1 MVSEKNWVIK
11 LSDTVV
17 KFRRGCYNYYN
28 HIINMAE
35 VTTSEILMQMMQL
48 QSRVNDVE
56 RSIDRRL
63 SHLEKRFEQFELD
76 SRFKSDPVNDPL
88 ADLPGMSGGKPVS
101 SFGKG
106 MGL

>member
-1 MVSEKNWVIK
+1 
-11 LSDTVV
+11 
-17 KFRRGCYNYYN
+17 
-28 HIINMAE
+28 MAE

-56 RSIDRRL
+56 KSIDRRL

-76 SRFKSDPVNDPL
+76 SRFKTDPINDPL